1 MAHYAYIYFRNVPR
15 LLNTDDSLNRVEVIV
30 PTGACGNITGM
41 NINKS
46 NVALSFRYSSD
57 NPAPK

>member
-1 MAHYAYIYFRNVPR
+1 MAHYAYIYFRNVQR
-15 LLNTDDSLNRVEVIV
+15 LLNTDNSMNRVEVIV

-41 NINKS
+41 NINES
-46 NVALSFRYSSD
+46 NVVLSFLYSSD